1 MKRDR
6 IYLFKIDVLLLIAI
20 LLSVAGSVC
29 NLILP
34 LFVRQFIDVRAT
46 SLMSFD
52 SLLPILTVL
61 MMGSIVNAVSMY
73 LISVSGDRR
82 IRDIR
87 ENIEE
92 KLLKLPIS
100 FYKENASGELVSRII
115 NDSLIIKEFTTNE
128 VPNAIVSIITLIG
141 SIGILLYLD
150 LKLTLVIVLSFTIVA
165 IIAYPLGKINEGYSF
180 LIQDY
185 LSKLSQ
191 VITENIQNIQIIEL
205 YNAQKEVKH
214 KFKKINNNIY
224 GLSKKI
230 DKIFSIT
237 GPIQTMFTLLAFL
250 IIVLYGSTRVS
261 QHTLSMGILASFMMY
276 IFEIITPINT
286 LANFYVS
293 YSEAKGASKVI
304 SRIMN
309 TTEEKVTGKDING
322 IKEPYIEMK
331 NISFKYGKKSS
342 LVLKRVSVSF
352 DSLKKI
358 AIVGPSGA
366 GKTTLISIL
375 TRLQEKYDGLVFL
388 NGRNSK
394 DYSLASWRSLFSV
407 VTQENSIFSGSIRD
421 NLTFGLIDKPSE
433 EELNQ
438 ALKVASMSKDIDKFP
453 GKLDFDV
460 GENGGKLSGGQR
472 QKIQIAR
479 AYLRDTPFIIFDEA
493 TSNLDPES
501 ESEILSSIDE
511 LSSKKTLIVIAHR
524 LSTIVNA
531 DKIYFLDNHQILG
544 AGTHEELLRKVEKY
558 KTFVNDQFISKE

>member
-1 MKRDR
+1 M
-6 IYLFKIDVLLLIAI
+6 
-20 LLSVAGSVC
+20 
-29 NLILP
+29 
-34 LFVRQFIDVRAT
+34 
-46 SLMSFD
+46 
-52 SLLPILTVL
+52 
-61 MMGSIVNAVSMY
+61 
-73 LISVSGDRR
+73 
-82 IRDIR
+82 
-87 ENIEE
+87 
-92 KLLKLPIS
+92 
-100 FYKENASGELVSRII
+100 
-115 NDSLIIKEFTTNE
+115 
-128 VPNAIVSIITLIG
+128 
-141 SIGILLYLD
+141 
-150 LKLTLVIVLSFTIVA
+150 
-165 IIAYPLGKINEGYSF
+165 
-180 LIQDY
+180 IQDY

-191 VITENIQNIQIIEL
+191 VITENIQNIQIIKL

-342 LVLKRVSVSF
+342 LVLKCVSVSF

-421 NLTFGLIDKPSE
+421 NLTFG
-433 EELNQ
+433 
-438 ALKVASMSKDIDKFP
+438 
-453 GKLDFDV
+453 
-460 GENGGKLSGGQR
+460 
-472 QKIQIAR
+472 
-479 AYLRDTPFIIFDEA
+479 
-493 TSNLDPES
+493 
-501 ESEILSSIDE
+501 
-511 LSSKKTLIVIAHR
+511 
-524 LSTIVNA
+524 
-531 DKIYFLDNHQILG
+531 
-544 AGTHEELLRKVEKY
+544 
-558 KTFVNDQFISKE
+558 

>member
-191 VITENIQNIQIIEL
+191 VITENIQNIQIIKL

-352 DSLKKI
+352 
-358 AIVGPSGA
+358 
-366 GKTTLISIL
+366 
-375 TRLQEKYDGLVFL
+375 Y
-388 NGRNSK
+388 
-394 DYSLASWRSLFSV
+394 
-407 VTQENSIFSGSIRD
+407 
-421 NLTFGLIDKPSE
+421 
-433 EELNQ
+433 
-438 ALKVASMSKDIDKFP
+438 
-453 GKLDFDV
+453 
-460 GENGGKLSGGQR
+460 
-472 QKIQIAR
+472 
-479 AYLRDTPFIIFDEA
+479 
-493 TSNLDPES
+493 
-501 ESEILSSIDE
+501 
-511 LSSKKTLIVIAHR
+511 
-524 LSTIVNA
+524 
-531 DKIYFLDNHQILG
+531 
-544 AGTHEELLRKVEKY
+544 
-558 KTFVNDQFISKE
+558 

>member
-191 VITENIQNIQIIEL
+191 VITENIQNIQIIKL

-544 AGTHEELLRKVEKY
+544 AGTHEELLRNVEKY

>member
-29 NLILP
+29 NLVLP

-191 VITENIQNIQIIEL
+191 VITENIQNIQIIKL

-342 LVLKRVSVSF
+342 LILKRVSVSF

-544 AGTHEELLRKVEKY
+544 AGTHKELLRKVEKY

>member
-141 SIGILLYLD
+141 SIGILLYLY

-191 VITENIQNIQIIEL
+191 VITENIQNIQIIKL

-224 GLSKKI
+224 G
-230 DKIFSIT
+230 
-237 GPIQTMFTLLAFL
+237 GIQ
-250 IIVLYGSTRVS
+250 
-261 QHTLSMGILASFMMY
+261 
-276 IFEIITPINT
+276 
-286 LANFYVS
+286 
-293 YSEAKGASKVI
+293 
-304 SRIMN
+304 
-309 TTEEKVTGKDING
+309 
-322 IKEPYIEMK
+322 
-331 NISFKYGKKSS
+331 
-342 LVLKRVSVSF
+342 
-352 DSLKKI
+352 
-358 AIVGPSGA
+358 
-366 GKTTLISIL
+366 
-375 TRLQEKYDGLVFL
+375 
-388 NGRNSK
+388 
-394 DYSLASWRSLFSV
+394 
-407 VTQENSIFSGSIRD
+407 
-421 NLTFGLIDKPSE
+421 
-433 EELNQ
+433 
-438 ALKVASMSKDIDKFP
+438 
-453 GKLDFDV
+453 
-460 GENGGKLSGGQR
+460 
-472 QKIQIAR
+472 
-479 AYLRDTPFIIFDEA
+479 
-493 TSNLDPES
+493 
-501 ESEILSSIDE
+501 
-511 LSSKKTLIVIAHR
+511 
-524 LSTIVNA
+524 
-531 DKIYFLDNHQILG
+531 
-544 AGTHEELLRKVEKY
+544 
-558 KTFVNDQFISKE
+558 